1 MRGAGIAPRDAA
13 VSFRLALIA
22 LVVCMFGVAAQPA
35 VGSSSTSATID
46 FSQAGQGPLDQ
57 SYFSAVNF
65 TEGSFVGYIQ
75 GDEALIGPV
84 AGATKRTFTNISA
97 SFAPAGQ
104 GTAIYTLTA
113 FKGKRPIASSSVSV
127 TQDTG
132 DPGTGPFGY
141 EAISLEGLPRKADS
155 FRLSN
160 TFVRSSYSHIT
171 MIEFGTASI
180 TLSG

>member
-1 MRGAGIAPRDAA
+1 MRGARIAPKDAA

-22 LVVCMFGVAAQPA
+22 FVVCMFGVAAQPA
-35 VGSSSTSATID
+35 VASSSTSATVD
-46 FSQAGQGPLDQ
+46 FSQAGQG
-57 SYFSAVNF
+57 
-65 TEGSFVGYIQ
+65 SFVGYVQ

-113 FKGKRPIASSSVSV
+113 FKGKRPIDSKSVSV

-132 DPGTGPFGY
+132 DPGTGPFRY
-141 EAISLEGLPRKADS
+141 EAISLESLPRKADS

-171 MIEFGTASI
+171 LIEFGTASI